1 MSGLL
6 VAVEGIDGSG
16 KTTQVNLL
24 RRWLEERGERVFLT
38 EWNSSDMVRRIIRR
52 GKRKNLLTPTTFSI
66 LHATDFADRYERT
79 IQPHLA
85 AGYVVLCDRY
95 AFTGRSRDVARG
107 VDADWVEN
115 LYSFAR
121 KPDVTFYF
129 RVTPK
134 LALSRLLAARGGVK
148 FYESG
153 MDLGLADEPEA
164 SFLKFQQRVVD
175 AYDRLAAS
183 EAFVVLEGQQPI
195 GREQSKM
202 RARLLPMLES
212 DRKRGESK
220 PATTVVTAVPRPRGR
235 RPAHRDGR

>member
-1 MSGLL
+1 M
-6 VAVEGIDGSG
+6 
-16 KTTQVNLL
+16 
-24 RRWLEERGERVFLT
+24 FLT

>member
-1 MSGLL
+1 M
-6 VAVEGIDGSG
+6 
-16 KTTQVNLL
+16 
-24 RRWLEERGERVFLT
+24 FLT

-134 LALSRLLAARGGVK
+134 LALSRLLAARGCVK